1 MSPQRDLQG
10 KFARASDSEH
20 DNTQQR
26 AGPFASTREALS
38 PLAQAVAD
46 AIAKF
51 ESAQL
56 SPEALRELA
65 RAVHYAR
72 PDLHNYEPSEQ
83 GAAREQFAAKIS
95 ECRNVLERFE
105 ALVAPGRESEA
116 LAVLPEFVNTAF
128 AALVRV
134 DWRDLEKQLI
144 NLVYKGNNFSH
155 PKPPA
160 RSLDDWLRVAV
171 SLGWHPDEINDM
183 LLVEL
188 KRDES
193 QIEHLDTH
201 GFVTTSNR
209 QINRAQLRQ
218 DCAPRE
224 EPWRSKF
231 FERLPPIPGATR

>member
-1 MSPQRDLQG
+1 
-10 KFARASDSEH
+10 
-20 DNTQQR
+20 
-26 AGPFASTREALS
+26 
-38 PLAQAVAD
+38 
-46 AIAKF
+46 
-51 ESAQL
+51 
-56 SPEALRELA
+56 
-65 RAVHYAR
+65 
-72 PDLHNYEPSEQ
+72 
-83 GAAREQFAAKIS
+83 
-95 ECRNVLERFE
+95 
-105 ALVAPGRESEA
+105 
-116 LAVLPEFVNTAF
+116 VNTAF

-193 QIEHLDTH
+193 QIENLDTQ
-201 GFVTTSNR
+201 GFVTTSHR
-209 QINRAQLRQ
+209 QINRAQLRL

-224 EPWRSKF
+224 EP
-231 FERLPPIPGATR
+231 

>member
-1 MSPQRDLQG
+1 MTPQRGPDG
-10 KFARASDSEH
+10 KFVSGNHR
-20 DNTQQR
+20 Q
-26 AGPFASTREALS
+26 PEAAVPYSRMS

-56 SPEALRELA
+56 SPEALGELA

-72 PDLHNYEPSEQ
+72 PDLRSYEPAEQ
-83 GAAREQFAAKIS
+83 DAAREQFAEKIRES
-95 ECRNVLERFE
+95 RNVLKRFE
-105 ALVAPGRESEA
+105 SLIAPGRESEA
-116 LAVLPEFVNTAF
+116 LAVVPEFVNTAF

-171 SLGWHPDEINDM
+171 TLGWHPDEINDM

>member
-1 MSPQRDLQG
+1 MTPQRGPDG
-10 KFARASDSEH
+10 KFVSGNHS
-20 DNTQQR
+20 Q
-26 AGPFASTREALS
+26 PEAAVPYSRMS

-56 SPEALRELA
+56 RPEALRELA

-72 PDLHNYEPSEQ
+72 PDPRNYEAAEQ
-83 GAAREQFAAKIS
+83 DAAREQFAHKIG
-95 ECRNVLERFE
+95 EVRDTLRRFQG
-105 ALVAPGRESEA
+105 LVAPDRESEA
-116 LAVLPEFVNTAF
+116 LAVLPEFVNTALT
-128 AALVRV
+128 ALVIV
-134 DWRDLEKQLI
+134 DWCDLEKQLI
-144 NLVYKGNNFSH
+144 NLIYRGNKFSH

-171 SLGWHPDEINDM
+171 SLGWHPDEINEM

-193 QIEHLDTH
+193 QIEHLDTQ
-201 GFVTTSNR
+201 GFLTTSYR

>member
-1 MSPQRDLQG
+1 MTPQRGPDG
-10 KFARASDSEH
+10 KFVSGNHGQPDAAVLSS
-20 DNTQQR
+20 
-26 AGPFASTREALS
+26 GMPS

-51 ESAQL
+51 EGAHL

-72 PDLHNYEPSEQ
+72 PDLRNYEPAEHD
-83 GAAREQFAAKIS
+83 AAREQFAAKIS
-95 ECRNVLERFE
+95 ECRNVLKRFE
-105 ALVAPGRESEA
+105 ALVPPGRESEA
-116 LAVLPEFVNTAF
+116 LAVLPEFVNTAY

-134 DWRDLEKQLI
+134 DFQHLERCLI
-144 NLVYKGNNFSH
+144 NLIYSGNRLSH

-193 QIEHLDTH
+193 QIENLDTQ
-201 GFVTTSNR
+201 GFVTTSHR
-209 QINRAQLRQ
+209 QINRAQLRL

-224 EPWRSKF
+224 EP
-231 FERLPPIPGATR
+231 